1 VGRAFGSKTF
11 NCRCSSLAYYSN
23 VQRGFQEIKGVW
35 KKAFVGAA
43 ALMIAGSIIVYAQ
56 QRSET
61 PIVSV
66 DKSAFTESRV
76 GEPHAGLKL
85 NAEDMAAFSDAR
97 IAGLHAG
104 LKLNIDQEKIWPAFE
119 QALRDLAKMRMDRFA
134 AARDLQPSS
143 DPVQR
148 LQRRADALS
157 ARGAALKRLADTLA
171 PIYQSFDDGQKRRF
185 TLLARFMRPHLRH
198 FGMGLGEMDGRG
210 GMRGS
215 DNFHASPHGY
225 GGGEGMRD

>member
-1 VGRAFGSKTF
+1 TEATGITQTYPGGASQFLWWFCKDRQRRPCQRSTPRLLNRPPNLHAINAGTAAQARFSFWGRILVACFLFG
-11 NCRCSSLAYYSN
+11 R
-23 VQRGFQEIKGVW
+23 QRILSGGKVMW

-56 QRSET
+56 QGSET

-66 DKSAFTESRV
+66 NKGAFTDSRV

-104 LKLNIDQEKIWPAFE
+104 LKLNTDQEKTWPALE
-119 QALRDLAKMRMDRFA
+119 QALRDLAKMRIDRLA
-134 AARDLQPSS
+134 VARDLQPSS

-148 LQRRADALS
+148 LQRRADAL
-157 ARGAALKRLADTLA
+157 
-171 PIYQSFDDGQKRRF
+171 
-185 TLLARFMRPHLRH
+185 
-198 FGMGLGEMDGRG
+198 
-210 GMRGS
+210 
-215 DNFHASPHGY
+215 
-225 GGGEGMRD
+225 

>member
-1 VGRAFGSKTF
+1 M
-11 NCRCSSLAYYSN
+11 
-23 VQRGFQEIKGVW
+23 W

-66 DKSAFTESRV
+66 DKGAFTESRV

-157 ARGAALKRLADTLA
+157 ARGAALKRLADTLS
-171 PIYQSFDDGQKRRF
+171 PIYQSFDEGQKRRF
-185 TLLARFMRPHLRH
+185 TILARFIRPHPRH
-198 FGMGLGEMDGRG
+198 FGMGRREMDGRQ
-210 GMRGS
+210 
-215 DNFHASPHGY
+215 
-225 GGGEGMRD
+225 

>member
-1 VGRAFGSKTF
+1 M
-11 NCRCSSLAYYSN
+11 
-23 VQRGFQEIKGVW
+23 W
-35 KKAFVGAA
+35 KKASVGAA

-56 QRSET
+56 QGSEA

-66 DKSAFTESRV
+66 KKGTFADSRV
-76 GEPHAGLKL
+76 GALHAGLGL
-85 NAEDMAAFSDAR
+85 NADDMVAFADAR

-104 LKLNIDQEKIWPAFE
+104 LRLNADQERIWPAFE
-119 QALRDLAKMRMDRFA
+119 QGLRDLAKNRMGRFA

-157 ARGAALKRLADTLA
+157 ARSAAFKRLADTLA

-185 TLLARFMRPHLRH
+185 TILARFMGPHPRH
-198 FGMGLGEMDGRG
+198 FGLGQGKADGRG

-215 DNFHASPHGY
+215 DHFHASPHGH

>member
-1 VGRAFGSKTF
+1 M
-11 NCRCSSLAYYSN
+11 
-23 VQRGFQEIKGVW
+23 W

-56 QRSET
+56 QGSET

-66 DKSAFTESRV
+66 NKGAFTDSRV

-104 LKLNIDQEKIWPAFE
+104 LKLNTDQEKTWPALE
-119 QALRDLAKMRMDRFA
+119 QALRDLAKMRIDRLA
-134 AARDLQPSS
+134 VARDLQPSS

-157 ARGAALKRLADTLA
+157 VRGAALKRLADTLA
-171 PIYQSFDDGQKRRF
+171 PIYQSFDEGQKRRF
-185 TLLARFMRPHLRH
+185 TILARFIRPHPRH
-198 FGMGLGEMDGRG
+198 FGMGRGEMDGRG
-210 GMRGS
+210 GMRSG
-215 DNFHASPHGY
+215 DYFHVSPRGY

>member
-1 VGRAFGSKTF
+1 M
-11 NCRCSSLAYYSN
+11 
-23 VQRGFQEIKGVW
+23 W

-56 QRSET
+56 QGSET

-66 DKSAFTESRV
+66 NKGAFTDSRV

-171 PIYQSFDDGQKRRF
+171 PLYQSLDDGQKRRF
-185 TLLARFMRPHLRH
+185 TILARFMRPHPRH
-198 FGMGLGEMDGRG
+198 FGMGRGEMDGRG

>member
-1 VGRAFGSKTF
+1 M
-11 NCRCSSLAYYSN
+11 
-23 VQRGFQEIKGVW
+23 W

-56 QRSET
+56 QGSEA

-66 DKSAFTESRV
+66 NKGAFADSRV
-76 GEPHAGLKL
+76 GALHAGLGL
-85 NAEDMAAFSDAR
+85 NAEDMAAFADAR
-97 IAGLHAG
+97 IAALHAG
-104 LKLNIDQEKIWPAFE
+104 LKLNADQEKIWPAFE

-157 ARGAALKRLADTLA
+157 VRGAALKRLADTLS
-171 PIYQSFDDGQKRRF
+171 PLYQSFDDGQKRRF
-185 TLLARFMRPHLRH
+185 TILARFIRPHPRH
-198 FGMGLGEMDGRG
+198 FGLGRGEMDGRQ
-210 GMRGS
+210 
-215 DNFHASPHGY
+215 
-225 GGGEGMRD
+225 